1 MVKSIKI
8 AEAKV
13 EAPPTPPTPT
23 PTPPPTPTPSPVLTP
38 EEWLNQ
44 HLRVKNK
51 VDEYASRGI
60 CVTPDT
66 IARELN
72 LSEDVVIAHLEVMK
86 ADDDAKDVAEIDG
99 KKVYCSYN
107 LIRKLLEDM
116 KGD

>member
-8 AEAKV
+8 AEAKI
-13 EAPPTPPTPT
+13 EAPPTQPQ
-23 PTPPPTPTPSPVLTP
+23 PTPTPSPTPSPTVLTP

-60 CVTPDT
+60 CVTPDV
-66 IARELN
+66 IAKELN
-72 LSEDVVIAHLEVMK
+72 LSEDTVLTHLEVMK
-86 ADDDAKDVAEIDG
+86 ADEDAKDVAEVNG

-107 LIRKLLEDM
+107 LIRKLLDEM

>member
-8 AEAKV
+8 AEAKI
-13 EAPPTPPTPT
+13 EAPTQPQPTPT
-23 PTPPPTPTPSPVLTP
+23 PTPSPTVLTP

-60 CVTPDT
+60 CVTPDV
-66 IARELN
+66 IAKELN
-72 LSEDVVIAHLEVMK
+72 LSEDTVLTHLEVMK
-86 ADDDAKDVAEIDG
+86 ADEDAKDVAEVNG

-107 LIRKLLEDM
+107 LIRKLLDEM